1 MEERQGFTGRTTTFQ
16 NMLVFRR
23 PLGAEAAAA
32 EEPRLALPPAEQP
45 AAAAEAPAPQVAE
58 PDPAQR
64 PVLSPEPRIVETLTR
79 GPTDRPMPRLV
90 ADRREARAEAPR
102 PPAE

>member
-32 EEPRLALPPAEQP
+32 EEPRLALPPVEDP
-45 AAAAEAPAPQVAE
+45 APAPEPAAPQVAE

-64 PVLSPEPRIVETLTR
+64 PALTPEPRIVETLR
-79 GPTDRPMPRLV
+79 CDRVLQPGAHLLGHRRL
-90 ADRREARAEAPR
+90 
-102 PPAE
+102 